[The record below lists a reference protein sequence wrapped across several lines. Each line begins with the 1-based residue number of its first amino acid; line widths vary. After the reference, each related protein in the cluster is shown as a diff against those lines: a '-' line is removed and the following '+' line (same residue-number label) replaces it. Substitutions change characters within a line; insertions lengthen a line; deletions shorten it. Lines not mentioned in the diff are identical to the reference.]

1 MNEKELNLQV
11 LAKLVEIANVIFAK
25 LSINIEGT
33 FTAAEL
39 WEGKNS
45 LRENIVIDYH
55 GTEFDTY
62 DIEVGTFKCSFTPEK
77 VFYLIWKFEQLCRVR
92 QENKARFTYGVE
104 KREIVTGKAMYIGKG
119 EKVMKRKKTLV
130 RLSEHV
136 AYEPCKQSDSVDM
149 YYFAGG
155 IWYYVQR
162 AYNESQLD
170 RMANKLEN
178 DTEWLK
184 NTLNGMDY
192 TQDIA
197 INTIYKAL
205 RDVLR
210 NELIK
215 ERRRKRKSENEPENA
230 VSGESLRNRPNF
242 TKPFRNHIVMVRR
255 LENGAYHCKQF
266 LLNEVGNG
274 LYRDA
279 DNLFFEFGEYC
290 YTLGG
295 YTHGVAS
302 FLKEQQD
309 IKAKIVSMIEAG
321 GIRTESAN
329 ILYEKLTGH
338 KLGGNEPEKKEIKE
352 IGRGLHTDTEYLYFE
367 HSDKLHKFCSYTYKV
382 GKFFM
387 EQEDIRGKII
397 DMVES
402 GFLINDGAKLLY
414 EELTGYGLGKPAKVN
429 EAKEETHED
438 YPPEPYNKTGES
450 SCNEAGSMTDRKD
463 VRTTFSRQKAFP
475 NKLYSARRK
484 IRRFKPFSCFIYTN
498 YHPIGESVAN
508 QTGSGKSGGYSV
520 VAIRGSTG

>member
-1 MNEKELNLQV
+1 MNEKEFNLNV

-45 LRENIVIDYH
+45 LRENIVINYH
-55 GTEFDTY
+55 GSEFDTY
-62 DIEVGTFKCSFTPEK
+62 EIEVGTFKCSFTPEK
-77 VFYLIWKFEQLCRVR
+77 VFYLVWKFEQLCRVR
-92 QENKARFTYGVE
+92 QENNARFTYGVE

-205 RDVLR
+205 RDVLCA
-210 NELIK
+210 EVIK
-215 ERRRKRKSENEPENA
+215 DTPEERKCENEPENA
-230 VSGESLRNRPNF
+230 VSCESLRNRPDF

-279 DNLFFEFGEYC
+279 DNLFCEFGEYC

-295 YTHGVAS
+295 YTRGVAS
-302 FLKEQQD
+302 FLKEQTD
-309 IKAKIVSMIEAG
+309 IKAKIISMIEEG
-321 GIRTESAN
+321 GICTES
-329 ILYEKLTGH
+329 
-338 KLGGNEPEKKEIKE
+338 
-352 IGRGLHTDTEYLYFE
+352 
-367 HSDKLHKFCSYTYKV
+367 
-382 GKFFM
+382 
-387 EQEDIRGKII
+387 
-397 DMVES
+397 
-402 GFLINDGAKLLY
+402 AKLLY
-414 EELTGYGLGKPAKVN
+414 EELTGHKFGEPAKV
-429 EAKEETHED
+429 EPVHEEEHED
-438 YPPEPYNKTGES
+438 YPPEPYNKTGEA
-450 SCNEAGSMTDRKD
+450 SCNDEAVNVSERKAI
-463 VRTTFSRQKAFP
+463 RTTFSWQKVFP
-475 NKLYSARRK
+475 TELFYARRK
-484 IRRFKPFSCFIYTN
+484 IRRFKRLSFAGYTN
-498 YHPIGESVAN
+498 YHSRGESAAN
-508 QTGSGKSGGYSV
+508 QTEMCKSGGYSV

>member
-1 MNEKELNLQV
+1 MNEKEMNLAI
-11 LAKLVEIANVIFAK
+11 LAELKRIANEVFAK
-25 LSINIEGT
+25 VKISKEGT
-33 FTAAEL
+33 YTAAEL
-39 WEGKNS
+39 WNWKNA
-45 LRENIVIDYH
+45 LNEFILIDYN
-55 GTEFDTY
+55 GTQFDESTV
-62 DIEVGTFKCSFTPEK
+62 EVGTFKCSFTPGK
-77 VFYLIWKFEQLCRVR
+77 VFYLIWKFEQLCHVR

-104 KREIVTGKAMYIGKG
+104 KREIITGKAMYIGKG

-149 YYFAGG
+149 YYFACG

-162 AYNESQLD
+162 AHNESQLD

-205 RDVLR
+205 RDVLCA
-210 NELIK
+210 EVIK
-215 ERRRKRKSENEPENA
+215 DAPEERKCENEAENA
-230 VSGESLRNRPNF
+230 VSCESLRNRPNF

-295 YTHGVAS
+295 YTRGVAS
-302 FLKEQQD
+302 FLKEQTD

-321 GIRTESAN
+321 GISTESAKL
-329 ILYEKLTGH
+329 LYEKLTGH
-338 KLGGNEPEKKEIKE
+338 KFGE
-352 IGRGLHTDTEYLYFE
+352 
-367 HSDKLHKFCSYTYKV
+367 
-382 GKFFM
+382 
-387 EQEDIRGKII
+387 
-397 DMVES
+397 
-402 GFLINDGAKLLY
+402 
-414 EELTGYGLGKPAKVN
+414 PAKVEPTQE
-429 EAKEETHED
+429 EAHED
-438 YPPEPYNKTGES
+438 YPPEPYNKTGEA
-450 SCNEAGSMTDRKD
+450 SCNDEAEITPERKAI
-463 VRTTFSRQKAFP
+463 RTTFSRQKAFP
-475 NKLYSARRK
+475 NELYLQKRKMRRY
-484 IRRFKPFSCFIYTN
+484 KPFSCLRYTN
-498 YHPIGESVAN
+498 YHLWEESAVKRKRN
-508 QTGSGKSGGYSV
+508 GNTSV
-520 VAIRGSTG
+520 YRALIRGETKNNILICR

>member
-1 MNEKELNLQV
+1 MNEKEFNLQV

-39 WEGKNS
+39 WNGKNALNES
-45 LRENIVIDYH
+45 ILIDYN
-55 GTEFDTY
+55 GTQFDEYTV
-62 DIEVGTFKCSFTPEK
+62 EVGTFKCSFTPEK
-77 VFYLIWKFEQLCRVR
+77 VFYLIWKFEQLCKVR
-92 QENKARFTYGVE
+92 QENKARFTYGVAE
-104 KREIVTGKAMYIGKG
+104 HEIINGKAMYLGKG
-119 EKVMKRKKTLV
+119 GKVMKRKKTLV

-205 RDVLR
+205 RDVLCA
-210 NELIK
+210 EVIK
-215 ERRRKRKSENEPENA
+215 DTPEERKPEN
-230 VSGESLRNRPNF
+230 
-242 TKPFRNHIVMVRR
+242 KPKNTVIHEVVAGKA
-255 LENGAYHCKQF
+255 ETGALHVEQREVKA
-266 LLNEVGNG
+266 VGNG
-274 LYRDA
+274 IYKDS
-279 DNLFFEFGEYC
+279 DNLYFEHEIYL
-290 YTLGG
+290 YILGG
-295 YTHGVAS
+295 YTRGTAT
-302 FLKEQQD
+302 FLKHQTD
-309 IKAKIVSMIEAG
+309 IKAKIVSMIEARD
-321 GIRTESAN
+321 ISTESAN

-367 HSDKLHKFCSYTYKV
+367 HSGKLHKFCSYTYKV
-382 GKFFM
+382 GKSFM
-387 EQEDIRGKII
+387 EQEDIPGKII
-397 DMVES
+397 DLVER

-414 EELTGYGLGKPAKVN
+414 EELTGHKFGEPAKV
-429 EAKEETHED
+429 EPVHEEEHED
-438 YPPEPYNKTGES
+438 YPPEPYNKTGKA
-450 SCNEAGSMTDRKD
+450 SCNEAAGNPPESKAI
-463 VRTTFSRQKAFP
+463 RTTFSRQKVFP

-484 IRRFKPFSCFIYTN
+484 IRRFKPFSCLRYAN
-498 YHPIGESVAN
+498 YHSCGESAAN

-520 VAIRGSTG
+520 IAIRGSTK